1 MPIHHLLQ
9 CSIKGRGIN
18 PLTWPYEVSVSL
30 VDKNKVQHYRTLWVG
45 GIFEY
50 VTLFPALSVKLLVR
64 VDWREKKT
72 VTFGPVL
79 R

>member
-1 MPIHHLLQ
+1 M
-9 CSIKGRGIN
+9 
-18 PLTWPYEVSVSL
+18 
-30 VDKNKVQHYRTLWVG
+30 QHYGTLWVR

-50 VTLFPALSVKLLVR
+50 VALFSALSVKLLVR

-72 VTFGPVL
+72 VTLGPVL

>member
-1 MPIHHLLQ
+1 M
-9 CSIKGRGIN
+9 KGRRIN
-18 PLTWPYEVSVSL
+18 FLSWPYEVSVSL
-30 VDKNKVQHYRTLWVG
+30 VDENKMQHYRAFWVS

-50 VTLFPALSVKLLVR
+50 VALFPALSIKLLVG

-72 VTFGPVL
+72 VTLGPVL